1 MENIILVTSKY
12 LSARNICIFF
22 IFIFIF
28 FKYQYCLQLIKQYLN
43 SKFQTELFVNC
54 KVFLIKADIEV

>member
-12 LSARNICIFF
+12 LSARNICIFL
-22 IFIFIF
+22 IFVF
-28 FKYQYCLQLIKQYLN
+28 FKYKYCLQLIKQYLN
-43 SKFQTELFVNC
+43 SKLQTELFVNC